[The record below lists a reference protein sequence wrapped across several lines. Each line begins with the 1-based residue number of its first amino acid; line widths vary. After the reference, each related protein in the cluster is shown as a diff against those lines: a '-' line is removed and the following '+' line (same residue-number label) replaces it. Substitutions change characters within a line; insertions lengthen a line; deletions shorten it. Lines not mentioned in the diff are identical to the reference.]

1 MKVKLSYTVEMKD
14 VLTEASYLL
23 ANLGVKVK
31 SSIELFNNL
40 ILLLREEDF
49 KSKQFFEEVETLRQ
63 NLAALDS
70 RLAEVDEVVEGFQEY
85 ERSHR
90 KGETR
95 PPAPPPNASVVE
107 PGGRPPQEPEE
118 SATPDD

>member
-1 MKVKLSYTVEMKD
+1 MKVKLSYTVDMKD
-14 VLTEASYLL
+14 VLTESSYLL

-70 RLAEVDEVVEGFQEY
+70 RLAEVDEVVEGFQQY
-85 ERSHR
+85 ERSQR
-90 KGETR
+90 RGEIL
-95 PPAPPPNASVVE
+95 PSPPPPSEVVV
-107 PGGRPPQEPEE
+107 EPEE
-118 SATPDD
+118 SEESAALND